1 MIIDFHKKFDKQSTK
16 LDKTTRDQFKNRLEL
31 FTEDKTHPILSNH
44 GLKGK
49 YQGYRSINIT
59 GDIRAIF
66 IEHTEDHIEFVY
78 IGSHSQLYD

>member
-1 MIIDFHKKFDKQSTK
+1 MIIDFHKKFDKQNTK
-16 LDKTTRDQFKNRLEL
+16 LNKTTQDQFKNRLQL
-31 FTEDKTHPILSNH
+31 LTEDKTNPILNNH

-49 YQGYRSINIT
+49 YLGYRSINVT

-66 IEHTEDHIEFVY
+66 IEHAEDHIEFVY